1 MRISPIVLSAAIEL
15 ACVGSSRMAQNEIL
29 TSSSSSNR
37 NYSFEEI
44 MIAAAVAGVS
54 TGTTTTQK
62 NSWRSQRK
70 TELSTEFFLIP
81 DVHNSHDNNSLSSVA
96 SVISV
101 PAPNRTITVGHN
113 MRNIGLNGG
122 GGGDGSRIIPGVRL
136 HGGIYSSG
144 ILRPRTWAMPLAA
157 LSAAAMLL
165 MAAFEIFVLLKV
177 KKQQ

>member
-1 MRISPIVLSAAIEL
+1 MRISPVVLSAAVEL
-15 ACVGSSRMAQNEIL
+15 ACVGGRMAQNDIIN
-29 TSSSSSNR
+29 TS

-54 TGTTTTQK
+54 TGTTTTKTNLQK
-62 NSWRSQRK
+62 NIWKTQRK

-81 DVHNSHDNNSLSSVA
+81 DINYSNNDNNSISSVA

-101 PAPNRTITVGHN
+101 PAPNRTISIGHN
-113 MRNIGLNGG
+113 IKNGILNS
-122 GGGDGSRIIPGVRL
+122 DGTKLMPGVRL
-136 HGGIYSSG
+136 HGGIYGG
-144 ILRPRTWAMPLAA
+144 ILRQKTWAMPLVA

-177 KKQQ
+177 RNSIKNK